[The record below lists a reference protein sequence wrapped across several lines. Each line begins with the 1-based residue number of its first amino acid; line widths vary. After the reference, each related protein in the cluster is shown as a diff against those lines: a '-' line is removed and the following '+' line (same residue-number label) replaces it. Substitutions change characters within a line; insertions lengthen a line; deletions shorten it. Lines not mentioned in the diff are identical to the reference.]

1 MIGSDAI
8 ADLREAAAVL
18 DELARGHDEPVR
30 AAVRLLDDA
39 LLGGGKVIAFGNGGS
54 AAAAQHLAAELV
66 GRFRVRRAALPAVAL
81 SADGAVVTAL
91 GNDFG
96 QDFVFSRQIEA
107 LAGPPDVLVAMT
119 TSARSA
125 NVLEAVRVGRVRGC
139 GVIALTGRLGGALA
153 ANADVCLEVPSDDI
167 ARIQEA
173 HLVLTHAICRALE
186 NRVAA
191 RDLADAVD
199 VPAVVR

>member
-1 MIGSDAI
+1 MVDPV

-18 DELARGHDEPVR
+18 DELAHGQREHVR
-30 AAVRLLDDA
+30 DAVRLLDDA

-66 GRFRVRRAALPAVAL
+66 GRFRIERAALPAVAL

-96 QDFVFSRQIEA
+96 QEFVFSRQIEA
-107 LAGPPDVLVAMT
+107 LAAPLDVLVAIT

-125 NVLEAVRVGRVRGC
+125 NVLEGVRVGRNRGC
-139 GVIALTGRLGGALA
+139 AVLALAGRFGGRLAED
-153 ANADVCLEVPSDDI
+153 ADVCLEVPCDDI

-186 NRVAA
+186 SSVAA
-191 RDLADAVD
+191 RDLG
-199 VPAVVR
+199 AVVDAGAVLG